1 MKKIKTKFYLDMK
14 LNRTL
19 ITILFF
25 SLFYSNLMV
34 CGQTDADQLL
44 VKMDDVVFAAKDKT
58 SSIKMVMVNQKSG
71 KEKTKEAVMMQ
82 KGTDMKLFRYT
93 FPKSDS
99 GIATL
104 SLPNNEIYLYLPLFK
119 KPKKITNLAEK
130 NAFNQSDFSVSDMA
144 TKSYAEN
151 FTGKLIDTDDAV
163 YIVELKP
170 KTDDDSQYSKMIAY
184 INKSYFY
191 PEQFD
196 FYDKKNQM
204 VKKATYHY
212 IKIESYWVSD
222 EVSMEDLKKKHKTTI
237 YMSDIKI
244 NQGLKDELFTL
255 ENLASK

>member
-1 MKKIKTKFYLDMK
+1 MKTIRIF
-14 LNRTL
+14 

-25 SLFYSNLMV
+25 TLIYSSV
-34 CGQTDADQLL
+34 RVIGQTDADQLL
-44 VKMDDVVFAAKDKT
+44 LKMDQTVFAAKDK
-58 SSIKMVMVNQKSG
+58 SSRIEMVMINQKSA
-71 KEKTKEAVMMQ
+71 KEKTKKAMMMQ
-82 KGTDMKLFRYT
+82 KGSNMKLFRYT

-151 FTGKLIDTDDAV
+151 FTAELISTNELTYVVD
-163 YIVELKP
+163 LKP
-170 KTDDDSQYSKMIAY
+170 KSDDFPYSHMVVY
-184 INKSYFY
+184 INKKYFY

-204 VKKATYHY
+204 IKKATYNY
-212 IKIESYWVSD
+212 IKIQSYWISD
-222 EVSMEDLKKKHKTTI
+222 EVSMEDLKKDHKTTI

-255 ENLASK
+255 ENLVGE

>member
-1 MKKIKTKFYLDMK
+1 MKI
-14 LNRTL
+14 NRTFL
-19 ITILFF
+19 IIIFF
-25 SLFYSNLMV
+25 SLIYSSLKV
-34 CGQTDADQLL
+34 YGQNDADQLL

-71 KEKTKEAVMMQ
+71 KEKTKKAVMMQ
-82 KGTDMKLFRYT
+82 KGADMKLFRYT

-151 FTGKLIDTDDAV
+151 FTGKLLSTDDATYV
-163 YIVELKP
+163 VELKS
-170 KTDDDSQYSKMIAY
+170 KSDDSQYSRMIVY
-184 INKSYFY
+184 INKKYFY

-196 FYDKKNQM
+196 FFDKKNQM
-204 VKKATYHY
+204 VKKAIYHY
-212 IKIESYWVSD
+212 IKIQGYWISD
-222 EVSMEDLKKKHKTTI
+222 EVSMEDLKKNHKTTI
-237 YMSDIKI
+237 YMTDIKI

-255 ENLASK
+255 ENLAGNNL

>member
-1 MKKIKTKFYLDMK
+1 MKRINPKFYLDMK
-14 LNRTL
+14 INRTF
-19 ITILFF
+19 IIIVFF
-25 SLFYSNLMV
+25 SLIYSGLRV
-34 CGQTDADQLL
+34 YGQTDADQLL
-44 VKMDDVVFAAKDKT
+44 IKMDETVFAAKDKS
-58 SSIKMVMVNQKSG
+58 SSIKMVMINQKSG
-71 KEKTKEAVMMQ
+71 KEKTKKAVMMQ
-82 KGTDMKLFRYT
+82 KGVDMKLFRYT

-151 FTGKLIDTDDAV
+151 FTAELVSTNEYTYVVD
-163 YIVELKP
+163 LKP
-170 KTDDDSQYSKMIAY
+170 KSDESSYSHLVVY
-184 INKSYFY
+184 INKEYFY

-196 FYDKKNQM
+196 YYNKKNQL
-204 VKKATYHY
+204 VKKATYNY
-212 IKIESYWVSD
+212 TKINNYWISD
-222 EVSMEDLKKKHKTTI
+222 VVSMEDLKKDHKTTI

-255 ENLASK
+255 ENLAGK

>member
-1 MKKIKTKFYLDMK
+1 MNMIKYKSQMNQIK
-14 LNRTL
+14 TL
-19 ITILFF
+19 ITIVFF
-25 SLFYSNLMV
+25 SLVYSSLSV
-34 CGQTDADQLL
+34 VGQIDVNEMLI
-44 VKMDDVVFAAKDKT
+44 KMDETVFAAKDKS

-71 KEKTKEAVMMQ
+71 KEKTKKAVMMQ
-82 KGTDMKLFRYT
+82 KGVDMKLFRYT

-151 FTGKLIDTDDAV
+151 FTPTLISTNESTYVVD
-163 YIVELKP
+163 LKP
-170 KTDDDSQYSKMIAY
+170 KSDDAPYSHQVVY
-184 INKSYFY
+184 INKEYYY

-196 FYDKKNQM
+196 FYDKKNQL
-204 VKKATYHY
+204 VKKAIYNY
-212 IKIESYWVSD
+212 AKINNYWISD
-222 EVSMEDLKKKHKTTI
+222 EVSMEDLKKDHKTTI

-255 ENLASK
+255 ENLTGK